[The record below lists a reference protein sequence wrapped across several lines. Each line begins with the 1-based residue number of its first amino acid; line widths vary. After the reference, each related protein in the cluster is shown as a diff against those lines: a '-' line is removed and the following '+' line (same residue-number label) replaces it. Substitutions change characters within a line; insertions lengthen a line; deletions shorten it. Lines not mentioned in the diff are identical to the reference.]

1 LVDGIGPDP
10 GNVQILT
17 TREAASEGE
26 EIFISAE
33 DSVSD
38 VLIGY
43 LRLRIPSE
51 RAHRPEIQH
60 GVASIVRELHIY
72 GPLVPVGRHMAK
84 AWQHKGYGGLLLSE
98 AERISREDYDR
109 RKVVVTSALGTKQYY
124 RRLGYEDDGPYV
136 SKTRLL

>member
-1 LVDGIGPDP
+1 
-10 GNVQILT
+10 
-17 TREAASEGE
+17 
-26 EIFISAE
+26 
-33 DSVSD
+33 
-38 VLIGY
+38 
-43 LRLRIPSE
+43 
-51 RAHRPEIQH
+51 
-60 GVASIVRELHIY
+60 
-72 GPLVPVGRHMAK
+72 MAK